1 MNDRAALP
9 DTAPELSAQI
19 EALREALAALEKQV
33 GRSGREQFK
42 ANTLAETQTAQL
54 AEALADLRRADERRE
69 AELGALREQS
79 VRDQAAARLEV
90 ARALLPT
97 LDSLDQAI
105 RSGRQVLAQ
114 HAQRQSPDQLLR
126 RLLQI
131 PAEPSDGDAL
141 RGALGAWLSGL
152 DLTRRRL
159 LDTLAAEGVTPIA
172 AEGRPFDPAYHIALE
187 TVVAAD
193 APPGQVAHEIRRG
206 YMVGERVLRYAE
218 VAVAV
223 AS

>member
-1 MNDRAALP
+1 MSDRPALP
-9 DTAPELSAQI
+9 DTTPELGAQI

-42 ANTLAETQTAQL
+42 ANTLAETQAAQI

-69 AELGALREQS
+69 AELAALREQAA
-79 VRDQAAARLEV
+79 REQAAARLEV
-90 ARALLPT
+90 VRALLPT

-114 HAQRQSPDQLLR
+114 HAQRQSPEQLLR

-159 LDTLAAEGVTPIA
+159 LDTIAAEGVAPIA
-172 AEGRPFDPAYHIALE
+172 AEGHPFDPAYHIALE
-187 TVVAAD
+187 TVAATD
-193 APPGQVAHEIRRG
+193 APPGQVVHEIRRG
-206 YMVGERVLRYAE
+206 YMAGERVLRYAE